1 MRLHALAMMQDDV
14 IIYHDVMSSVLSS
27 SLLTTST
34 SSSLP
39 AQKYLNTRDQRTPM
53 QPDDND
59 PQSAK
64 PHPPSLMRPLREL
77 PLNPEED
84 ILYQWRL
91 QRRLEEAR
99 KEAAMAA
106 EEGGVFE
113 QRRKNG
119 RWQGKMG
126 PHMHSPHFVTAAQNQ
141 SCYSGAEFDATTR
154 AQPTQQPHGMSQP
167 PNVCTCTQSL
177 HKIGPPASHH
187 PHLHLSHTHIPPHK
201 HTLCDIVHCPCCS
214 TADNSRL
221 VEGMPGNQSPECLD
235 LSGLELQGQSP
246 EVKFTQVEPPGVQE
260 NPSRLELVQRQSPEA
275 KSAQVEPT
283 GVQGGTSVNVNETP
297 IDVRRSRAEAT
308 AGEVPA
314 ERSVQCAKEEDTRG
328 KRDTRTE
335 TKVARASESTTQHG
349 RDELPLAG
357 RGQGRPPVQ
366 YPSSPV
372 LVRHTSRDPSQHQT
386 TPSDSESGDEGSQLS
401 LTFSSE
407 FECTLTPRSTA
418 LQTRTEHS
426 ETNTPNIR
434 PVLSQVPHV
443 TVHVIVM

>member
-1 MRLHALAMMQDDV
+1 
-14 IIYHDVMSSVLSS
+14 
-27 SLLTTST
+27 
-34 SSSLP
+34 
-39 AQKYLNTRDQRTPM
+39 
-53 QPDDND
+53 
-59 PQSAK
+59 
-64 PHPPSLMRPLREL
+64 
-77 PLNPEED
+77 
-84 ILYQWRL
+84 
-91 QRRLEEAR
+91 
-99 KEAAMAA
+99 MAG

-113 QRRKNG
+113 PRRNNG
-119 RWQGKMG
+119 RWQGEMG

-141 SCYSGAEFDATTR
+141 SCYSRAEFDATTR
-154 AQPTQQPHGMSQP
+154 AQPTQQPHEISQQL
-167 PNVCTCTQSL
+167 NVCTWTQSL

-201 HTLCDIVHCPCCS
+201 HTLCDIVHCCS
-214 TADNSRL
+214 TAGKSHL
-221 VEGMPGNQSPECLD
+221 VDGMPGNQSPECLD

-246 EVKFTQVEPPGVQE
+246 GVKFTQVEPPVVQE
-260 NPSRLELVQRQSPEA
+260 NPSKLELAHGQPPEA
-275 KSAQVEPT
+275 KSAQVKPT

-297 IDVRRSRAEAT
+297 VDVRRSRAEAT
-308 AGEVPA
+308 AGKVPA
-314 ERSVQCAKEEDTRG
+314 KRSVQCAKEEDTRG

-335 TKVARASESTTQHG
+335 TKVARVSESTTQHG

-372 LVRHTSRDPSQHQT
+372 LVRHTSREPSQHQT
-386 TPSDSESGDEGSQLS
+386 TPFDSESGDEGSQLS

-418 LQTRTEHS
+418 PQTRTEHS
-426 ETNTPNIR
+426 ETSTPNIR